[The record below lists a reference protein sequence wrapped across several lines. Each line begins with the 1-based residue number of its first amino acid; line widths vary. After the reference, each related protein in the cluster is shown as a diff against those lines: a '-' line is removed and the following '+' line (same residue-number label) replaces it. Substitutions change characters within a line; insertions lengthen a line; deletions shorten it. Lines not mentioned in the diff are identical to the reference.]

1 MPNSTTLPA
10 PLDVPVS
17 AARRFMRQAL
27 LLDTPAPTVADARA
41 HHGYIQI
48 DPINVC
54 LRKPDSMLRSLCG

>member
-27 LLDTPAPTVADARA
+27 LLDTPAPTVTDALA

-48 DPINVC
+48 DPINV
-54 LRKPDSMLRSLCG
+54 